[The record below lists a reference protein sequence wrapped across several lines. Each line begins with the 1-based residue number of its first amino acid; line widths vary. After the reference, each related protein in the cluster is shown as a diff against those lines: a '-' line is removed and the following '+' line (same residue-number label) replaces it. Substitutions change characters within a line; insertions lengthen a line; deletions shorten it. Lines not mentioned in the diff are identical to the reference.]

1 MKARVYVSLKDGI
14 LDPQGVA
21 ILKALNSLG
30 YSEFGDAR
38 VGKVID
44 LELKSASKS
53 EAEKLVDDACK
64 RLLANSVIENY
75 SFEVKD

>member
-1 MKARVYVSLKDGI
+1 MKARVFISLKEGI
-14 LDPQGVA
+14 LDPQGVTV
-21 ILKALNSLG
+21 LKALNSLG
-30 YSEFGDAR
+30 YSQFDNAR

-44 LELKSASKS
+44 LELKDVSRN
-53 EAEKLVDDACK
+53 EAEKLVDDACR

>member
-1 MKARVYVSLKDGI
+1 VKARVFISLKEGI
-14 LDPQGVA
+14 LDPQGVTV
-21 ILKALNSLG
+21 LKALNSLG
-30 YSEFGDAR
+30 YSQFDNAR

-44 LELKSASKS
+44 LELKDVSRN
-53 EAEKLVDDACK
+53 EAEKLVDDACR